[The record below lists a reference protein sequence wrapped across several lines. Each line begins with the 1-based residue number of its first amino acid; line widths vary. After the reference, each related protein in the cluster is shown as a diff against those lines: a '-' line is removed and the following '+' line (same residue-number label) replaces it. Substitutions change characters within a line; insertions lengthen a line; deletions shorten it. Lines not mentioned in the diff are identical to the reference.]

1 MNYSEYYQAR
11 VEPSR
16 CWYVTAILRSH
27 EHMCF
32 DRTLD
37 AEKNILEFFVPS
49 GQEELFLKVMNHFI
63 QKGLVDSLQ
72 KIPNRLQE

>member
-1 MNYSEYYQAR
+1 MDYSEYYQAR

-32 DRTLD
+32 DRSLD
-37 AEKNILEFFVPS
+37 PQNSIFEFFVPAS
-49 GQEELFLKVMNHFI
+49 MESLFVVVMNHFI
-63 QKGLVDSLQ
+63 QKGLVHSLQ
-72 KIPNRLQE
+72 KMPNRLHE